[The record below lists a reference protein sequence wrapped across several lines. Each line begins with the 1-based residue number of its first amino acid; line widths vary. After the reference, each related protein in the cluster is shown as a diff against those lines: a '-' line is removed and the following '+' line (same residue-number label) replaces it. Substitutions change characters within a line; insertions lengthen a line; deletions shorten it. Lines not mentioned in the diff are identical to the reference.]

1 MSVVTE
7 CVSVSVS
14 EPEYV
19 PALESQRHD
28 LREPM
33 VAGVS
38 VVPVAT
44 VIGGD
49 FVIFIFVVIIVVR
62 GGTVLFFIIS
72 FFDVKGLFNI
82 GDGRA
87 SIVGTLNGLIDIHVG
102 RPLGRLVHIHGD
114 RTLDGCMYIRLARDG
129 SVNVRLF
136 FCACDDSR
144 ASSLSLAVFRLQF

>member
-87 SIVGTLNGLIDIHVG
+87 SIVGTLNGLIDIMSVDRWVDWSISMATG
-102 RPLGRLVHIHGD
+102 PWMGACTSDWLETGVLMSVFFFALVMTRGLL
-114 RTLDGCMYIRLARDG
+114 RFL
-129 SVNVRLF
+129 
-136 FCACDDSR
+136 
-144 ASSLSLAVFRLQF
+144 